1 MTLPFMSY
9 VQRTGLDLDDAEKV
23 DDITLTA
30 QTAKPWIK
38 LQTSF
43 RARGLKKVAKAEAA
57 AIIVTETFKLSKG
70 LEKEQELLLL
80 RAAVS
85 IFAYQY
91 QENLTDKFNETYKIS
106 TELITQ
112 NRDLLNAQYETS
124 RDLSQN
130 KGFFEK
136 LLG

>member
-91 QENLTDKFNETYKIS
+91 QENLTDKFETYKIS
-106 TELITQ
+106 TDLIDQ
-112 NRDLLNAQYETS
+112 HRDLLNAQYETS
-124 RDLSQN
+124 KDLSQN

>member
-9 VQRTGLDLDDAEKV
+9 VQRTGLDLDDAQKV
-23 DDITLTA
+23 DDMTLTA
-30 QTAKPWIK
+30 QTAKPWIN

-57 AIIVTETFKLSKG
+57 AIIVTETIKLSKD
-70 LEKEQELLLL
+70 LEKDQELLLL

-91 QENLTDKFNETYKIS
+91 QDNLTDKFETYKIS
-106 TELITQ
+106 TDLIDQ
-112 NRDLLNAQYETS
+112 HRDLLNTQYETS
-124 RDLSQN
+124 KDLSQN

>member
-9 VQRTGLDLDDAEKV
+9 VQRTGLDLDDAEKL
-23 DDITLTA
+23 DDISLTA

-91 QENLTDKFNETYKIS
+91 QENLTDKFETYKIS
-106 TELITQ
+106 TDLIDQ
-112 NRDLLNAQYETS
+112 HRDLLNAQYETS
-124 RDLSQN
+124 KDLSQN

>member
-9 VQRTGLDLDDAEKV
+9 VQRTGLDLDDAQKV
-23 DDITLTA
+23 NDMTLTA
-30 QTAKPWIK
+30 QTAKPWIN

-57 AIIVTETFKLSKG
+57 AIIVTETIKLSKD
-70 LEKEQELLLL
+70 LEKDQELLLL

-91 QENLTDKFNETYKIS
+91 QDNLTDKFETYKIS
-106 TELITQ
+106 TDLIDQ
-112 NRDLLNAQYETS
+112 HRDLLNTQYETS
-124 RDLSQN
+124 KDLSQN
-130 KGFFEK
+130 KSFFEK

>member
-9 VQRTGLDLDDAEKV
+9 VQRTGLDLDDAEKL

-91 QENLTDKFNETYKIS
+91 QENLTDKFETYKIS
-106 TELITQ
+106 TDLIDQ
-112 NRDLLNAQYETS
+112 HRDLLNAQYETS
-124 RDLSQN
+124 KDLSQN